1 MTFVFPLKGIVPKVR
16 PNVIKSRLHATDS
29 SERYRSV
36 QFKTLVDYL
45 TWFCAA
51 VNTRERTGQD
61 YIVFCY
67 DLCQCMSP
75 RVTEENTEHFT
86 QDSLFSNLVTLGKFS
101 DMVLHNVIMYDKGMG
116 PH

>member
-1 MTFVFPLKGIVPKVR
+1 
-16 PNVIKSRLHATDS
+16 
-29 SERYRSV
+29 
-36 QFKTLVDYL
+36 
-45 TWFCAA
+45 
-51 VNTRERTGQD
+51 
-61 YIVFCY
+61 
-67 DLCQCMSP
+67 MSP